1 MKNFYA
7 LFLFILYVSV
17 AQDNYCEISHGF
29 WSAVFGIQHVFPS
42 WSAHLFL
49 DFLKL
54 TLKRKIKSQLLMI
67 LGGSEFQ
74 ASQAKKVIKIA
85 ISTNKPGVVVYTCY
99 HNYLRGL
106 NLSPGQPWAKAGDLI
121 QKIARAKV
129 GRSWDS
135 SGKSPELKLLY
146 CRQVSE

>member
-1 MKNFYA
+1 
-7 LFLFILYVSV
+7 
-17 AQDNYCEISHGF
+17 
-29 WSAVFGIQHVFPS
+29 
-42 WSAHLFL
+42 LFL